1 MWRDQQFKVDSE
13 QRNLFLAIFIYSQSV
28 LEEICCKEV
37 AKDIW
42 EISDLEIESYSHIH
56 QSRILHHDNAP
67 AHTLMLGRE
76 LLAQNKTVVM
86 PQPLHPPDLARVDF
100 FLFPKLK
107 TPMEAKSFATIK
119 EIKEK
124 AKLEL
129 LAIPKS
135 EFQKYF
141 ENWKK
146 NAGISALYL
155 RGVTLKW

>member
-1 MWRDQQFKVDSE
+1 M
-13 QRNLFLAIFIYSQSV
+13 AIFIYSQRH
-28 LEEICCKEV
+28 IGHI
-37 AKDIW
+37 AKDIL
-42 EISDLEIESYSHIH
+42 EISDLEIESYSHVY

-67 AHTLMLGRE
+67 AHRS
-76 LLAQNKTVVM
+76 LLVLEFLAKNKTVVM
-86 PQPLHPPDLARVDF
+86 SQLPSPSDLAPVDF

-107 TPMEAKSFATIK
+107 TPMKAKHFATIK

-124 AKLEL
+124 AKQEL

-146 NAGISALYL
+146 NAGTS
-155 RGVTLKW
+155 V